1 MNLRVIAWL
10 AGAWLGVIAA
20 GAEMPLNRFRVAG
33 PIPEEQLVE
42 NEADRF
48 LAQDMESVCGFK
60 VQEYVNPRNPDV
72 DGLFF
77 LEFFDRIPEERAV
90 AYAATEVEMT
100 VPCRYLM
107 KLNTD
112 SFVGVG
118 ICILGLVGVGYAIGV
133 HSKMK
138 TVCDKLDTSI
148 DRLANE
154 TEVDIPAKV
163 IDQAVQRAVDRE
175 SYSAVKRAT
184 DEVMDD
190 VKREIESRVGAAVKE
205 HYDVISDGVTDQI
218 AKSVAKI
225 DESRLKK
232 EVVQKAKEQIAE
244 KFDDKLDDILEEF
257 NGNLQN
263 VGKIYKSIAKSFSK
277 EDI

>member
-1 MNLRVIAWL
+1 
-10 AGAWLGVIAA
+10 
-20 GAEMPLNRFRVAG
+20 
-33 PIPEEQLVE
+33 
-42 NEADRF
+42 
-48 LAQDMESVCGFK
+48 
-60 VQEYVNPRNPDV
+60 
-72 DGLFF
+72 
-77 LEFFDRIPEERAV
+77 
-90 AYAATEVEMT
+90 
-100 VPCRYLM
+100 M

-118 ICILGLVGVGYAIGV
+118 ICILGLLGVGYAIGV
-133 HSKMK
+133 HSRMK
-138 TVCDKLDTSI
+138 AVCDKLDTSI

-154 TEVDIPAKV
+154 AEVDIPAKV

-175 SYSAVKRAT
+175 SYFAVKRAT
-184 DEVMDD
+184 DEVVDD
-190 VKREIESRVGAAVKE
+190 VKREIEARVGAAVKE
-205 HYDVISDGVTDQI
+205 HYDAISDGVTDQI

-232 EVVQKAKEQIAE
+232 EVVQKAKEQIAD

>member
-1 MNLRVIAWL
+1 
-10 AGAWLGVIAA
+10 
-20 GAEMPLNRFRVAG
+20 
-33 PIPEEQLVE
+33 
-42 NEADRF
+42 
-48 LAQDMESVCGFK
+48 
-60 VQEYVNPRNPDV
+60 
-72 DGLFF
+72 
-77 LEFFDRIPEERAV
+77 
-90 AYAATEVEMT
+90 
-100 VPCRYLM
+100 M

-118 ICILGLVGVGYAIGV
+118 ICIVGLLGVGYAIGV
-133 HSKMK
+133 HSRMK
-138 TVCDKLDTSI
+138 AVCDKLDTSI

-184 DEVMDD
+184 DEVVDD
-190 VKREIESRVGAAVKE
+190 VKREIETRVGAAVKE
-205 HYDVISDGVTDQI
+205 HYDAISDGVTDQI

-225 DESRLKK
+225 DESRLRK
-232 EVVQKAKEQIAE
+232 EVVQIAD